1 MVEENG
7 MMLPVA
13 RCPLSERG
21 LPDNGQRTTANGEN
35 GMMRFMNKARVFLF
49 SLALIAVALAPACH
63 KKAAQPKVVPTETT
77 ASVPSVPVTTTET
90 RVTNPPD
97 FVQQPPPKI
106 TTETLPSDIEEL
118 NRVAEQRGF
127 LQDAFYA
134 FDESTLSA
142 DAQAALTTSANWL
155 KRNSQYNL
163 LIEGHCDERGTEQ
176 YNLALGDRRANSAK
190 EYMVALGVDG
200 ARIRTVSYGE
210 ERPFDPGHDEAAWAK
225 NRRAHLVIV
234 GK

>member
-1 MVEENG
+1 MIE
-7 MMLPVA
+7 
-13 RCPLSERG
+13 
-21 LPDNGQRTTANGEN
+21 T
-35 GMMRFMNKARVFLF
+35 MNKVVKGFCVGLIVIAA
-49 SLALIAVALAPACH
+49 ALVPACRS
-63 KKAAQPKVVPTETT
+63 KKAPPAPKVAPTETT
-77 ASVPSVPVTTTET
+77 ASVPNVPTVATTTET

-97 FVQQPPPKI
+97 FVQTQ
-106 TTETLPSDIEEL
+106 TTPQVTVEQLPTDVEEL
-118 NRVAEQRGF
+118 NRVAEQRGY

-134 FDESTLSA
+134 YDESTLTP
-142 DAQAALTTSANWL
+142 DAQAALTASASWL
-155 KRNSQYNL
+155 KQNSQYNM

-190 EYMVALGVDG
+190 EYIVALGID
-200 ARIRTVSYGE
+200 ANRIRTVSYGE